1 MTDKPCY
8 SVVLRAPYRAALE
21 HGLPTQKLFLGTGLD
36 KAVLDDAYQ
45 IIGRNQ
51 ALAFYKNL
59 VALAEPGIGL
69 DAGLATSLTEMGSH
83 GHMDAAVDTIRTS
96 IVLGQRFYDIIYL
109 HLDWEAET
117 RGDLQVY
124 RFTEKTPLGD
134 ARQFCIDR
142 LLTAMQV
149 RAEYFG
155 GAGLKPLLVT
165 LDRPEPVYSA
175 RYQEIFQAPIR
186 YSQDAVELHYS
197 SEALDHKVS
206 SYDPKVLEV
215 MTALCESLQQKL
227 NQREDIV
234 SEVRRAINLKSNGFP
249 NIEQV
254 AESLSCSPRTL
265 RRKLQQ
271 QKENF
276 QKILDEERERVAL
289 DYLCNSELT
298 MQQISERCGFRDA
311 QNFSHAFRRW
321 SGFSPTQFRKNSQ

>member
-21 HGLPTQKLFLGTGLD
+21 HGLPTQKLFIGTGLD

-51 ALAFYKNL
+51 ALSFYKNL

-96 IVLGQRFYDIIYL
+96 IVLSQRFYDIIYL

-117 RGDLQVY
+117 RGDLQIY

-142 LLTAMQV
+142 LLAAMQV

-165 LDRPEPVYSA
+165 LDRPEPGYSA
-175 RYQEIFQAPIR
+175 RYKEMFQAPIR
-186 YSQDAVELHYS
+186 FSQDAVELHYP
-197 SEALDHKVS
+197 SEVLDGKVS
-206 SYDPKVLEV
+206 SHDPRVLEV
-215 MTALCESLQQKL
+215 MTAVCESLQQKL

-234 SEVRRAINLKSNGFP
+234 AEVRRAINLKSDSFP
-249 NIEQV
+249 NI
-254 AESLSCSPRTL
+254 AR
-265 RRKLQQ
+265 
-271 QKENF
+271 
-276 QKILDEERERVAL
+276 
-289 DYLCNSELT
+289 
-298 MQQISERCGFRDA
+298 
-311 QNFSHAFRRW
+311 
-321 SGFSPTQFRKNSQ
+321 